1 MGPACSMTISSPSRP
16 TQTCW
21 LRTPKVGFTIAPVDG
36 FLAGKTRV
44 RRVDGSEIEVTKQTL
59 PEPTEIVVL
68 EPAL

>member
-1 MGPACSMTISSPSRP
+1 VGPACSMTISSPSRP

-21 LRTPKVGFTIAPVDG
+21 PRTPKVGFNIAPVDG

-44 RRVDGSEIEVTKQTL
+44 KHVDGSEIEITKEAL

>member
-1 MGPACSMTISSPSRP
+1 MHY
-16 TQTCW
+16 
-21 LRTPKVGFTIAPVDG
+21 RTPKVGFNIAPVDG

-44 RRVDGSEIEVTKQTL
+44 RRVDGSEIEVAKESL